1 MSRLLDR
8 VLDPARADGIAIEGD
23 EASAPVS
30 YGALARRSLALARRL
45 AAGAEGLRGAPVA
58 FLYPPGVAYVE
69 TLLGVMAAGG
79 LAVPLSPLHTRPEL
93 EQLLSDAGPIRVL
106 CAPQLRDHLPAALPC
121 PFDLA
126 APAPPDSALAPVP
139 ADADALM
146 LFTSGTTGRPKGVVS
161 SHAALAACAAALHEA
176 WGWRADDRLLHVLP
190 LHHTHGVVVA
200 LLGGLW
206 AGASVRFG
214 DAQPL
219 AIWRAFAR
227 ASVFMGVPTIH
238 ARLLEAFTAAPPD
251 DQVRFRQAA
260 AGLRLVT
267 SGSAALPPSLLEGF
281 VQATGHRLLERYG
294 MTEIGMA
301 LSNPLAGPRIAGT
314 VGRELPGVQVDIVDE
329 SERPCEI
336 GQPGELRVR
345 SPQMFT
351 RYHGDPQATALAFD
365 SQGRFRT
372 GDTGLREPSGWVRL
386 LGRTSV
392 DVLKSGGYK
401 LSALEIEEAL
411 RGHPAIADVAVI
423 GQPDPIWGDRVTACV
438 VLRPDTALSLAEL
451 QTFARGHL
459 APYKLPR
466 ALRVLPELPRNAM
479 GKVQK
484 TRLK

>member
-8 VLDPARADGIAIEGD
+8 VLDPARAERIAIEGD
-23 EASAPVS
+23 QATAPVT
-30 YGALARRSLALARRL
+30 YRALAERARALGRRL
-45 AAGAEGLRGAPVA
+45 GGGPGGLRGAPVA
-58 FLYPPGVAYVE
+58 FLYPPGAAHVE
-69 TLLGVMAAGG
+69 ALLGVMAAGG

-93 EQLLSDAGPIRVL
+93 QQLLADAAPTRVL
-106 CAPQLRDHLPAALPC
+106 CAPELRDRLPPELPC
-121 PFDLA
+121 PLELDPA
-126 APAPPDSALAPVP
+126 VAPGSADPPVAD
-139 ADADALM
+139 DADGLM

-161 SHAALAACAAALHEA
+161 SHGALAACVESLHQA
-176 WGWRADDRLLHVLP
+176 WGWRPDDRLLHVLP

-200 LLGGLW
+200 LLGALW

-214 DAQPL
+214 DARPE
-219 AIWRAFAR
+219 AIWRAFTS
-227 ASVFMGVPTIH
+227 ASVFMGVPSIH
-238 ARLLEAFTAAPPD
+238 ARLLEAFTAAGAD
-251 DQVRFRQAA
+251 DQRPLPPGGGGPAPGHQRLGGAAPVA
-260 AGLRLVT
+260 AGGIRPGDRAAPAGALRDDGDWDGAVQPARRPARRRDR
-267 SGSAALPPSLLEGF
+267 GARAA
-281 VQATGHRLLERYG
+281 
-294 MTEIGMA
+294 
-301 LSNPLAGPRIAGT
+301 
-314 VGRELPGVQVDIVDE
+314 GREVDIVDE
-329 SERPCEI
+329 QERPCGV

-351 RYHGDPQATALAFD
+351 RYHRDAQATAAAFD

-372 GDTGLREPSGWVRL
+372 GDTGLREATGWVRL

-411 RGHPAIADVAVI
+411 RGHPAVADVAVI
-423 GQPDPIWGDRVTACV
+423 GEPDPVWGDRVTACV
-438 VLRPDTALSLAEL
+438 VLRAGTELSLSDL
-451 QTFARGHL
+451 QTFAREHL